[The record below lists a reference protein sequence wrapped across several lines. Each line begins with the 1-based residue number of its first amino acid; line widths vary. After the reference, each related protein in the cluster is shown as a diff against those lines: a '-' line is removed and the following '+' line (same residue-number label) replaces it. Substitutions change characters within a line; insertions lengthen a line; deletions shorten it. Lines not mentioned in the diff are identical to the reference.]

1 MVGQLALPYR
11 DERASYDLVGTP
23 HRLDQ
28 SDQDGFPQ
36 QAASRPLSEAV

>member
-1 MVGQLALPYR
+1 MVVVADGPYR
-11 DERASYDLVGTP
+11 GERASYDLVGTP

-36 QAASRPLSEAV
+36 QAATRARRRR